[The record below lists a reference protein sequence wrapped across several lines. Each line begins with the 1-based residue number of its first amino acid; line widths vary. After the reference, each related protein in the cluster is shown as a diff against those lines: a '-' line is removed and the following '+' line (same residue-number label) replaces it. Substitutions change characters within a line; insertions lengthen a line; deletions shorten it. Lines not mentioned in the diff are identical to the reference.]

1 VEQLETLNT
10 EAHKTLR
17 MHAAAG
23 EHPPFVMIVLNEF
36 PAAAAVCPIFFAK
49 DPSTGQ
55 FYAGAMFGFRPG
67 ELLVEGAGEGDAPFR
82 PLDLVR
88 QGFFVADENI
98 AIDPTHPRFGENGPI
113 ALFEED
119 GQPSEA
125 IRRVQWALGQL
136 KSGAE
141 ATGSF
146 IRELLELKLIEPID
160 ISLRFDDGEKVQ
172 LDGLYTVSRDGL
184 NELED
189 AQVVTLFRKGH
200 LQAAH
205 CMTLSLNQVGVLA
218 RRRNERLAAKL

>member
-1 VEQLETLNT
+1 MEQLETLNT

-136 KSGAE
+136 KAGMD
-141 ATGSF
+141 ATRDF
-146 IRELLELKLIEPID
+146 VRELLTLKLIEPVD
-160 ISLRFDDGEKVQ
+160 ISLGFDDGQRLQ
-172 LDGLYTVSRDGL
+172 LEGLYTVSRDAMNDLG
-184 NELED
+184 D
-189 AQVVTLFRKGH
+189 ATITRLFRNGY
-200 LQAAH
+200 LQAALS
-205 CMTLSLNQVGVLA
+205 MTFSLNQVAVLA
-218 RRRNERLAAKL
+218 RRRNARLATA